1 MNTSIK
7 SRSLF
12 SKILMALMLVYA
24 LLDFF
29 PVNASLGFLLFWV
42 IAFVCACYCLIFP
55 QQRLIDRT
63 NDIPVSFFVIWLSYA
78 LLSYLWA
85 IEKKEAIVY
94 CLIILRSSLLFTMY
108 GALFRNRKIRERA
121 HWFLIVVMLGY
132 LSIAIWELIT
142 RHHLPISRL
151 YGSFVPSPSGP
162 FYGENVLAAFLILFL
177 PYIIM
182 FPKLYNRRSLK
193 YLSGLWILLILSI
206 TIIQGARIALISAI
220 LLLLY
225 IVLFHSSKSSKL
237 ISMIFVIMLIIGIS
251 HFAPAVYEL
260 TIKGMQK
267 ELSSIGLETESAR
280 MSSVKI
286 RKQLFVEG
294 GDLLTNSYFMGV
306 GGGNFERYMDTDR
319 IYRTGGITNP
329 HNYFLEL
336 AGNFGLGILFLFLSV
351 YIRWVYLLAQK
362 VRFGD
367 PGKRNFYLMN
377 LLSLLMFIPAS
388 AIPSSI
394 KWNFLIW
401 IYFAYIN
408 SIAVEDDA
416 YQHLTSRQGY
426 MPDYTTNLLT
436 KAEVNERI

>member
-1 MNTSIK
+1 
-7 SRSLF
+7 
-12 SKILMALMLVYA
+12 
-24 LLDFF
+24 
-29 PVNASLGFLLFWV
+29 
-42 IAFVCACYCLIFP
+42 
-55 QQRLIDRT
+55 
-63 NDIPVSFFVIWLSYA
+63 
-78 LLSYLWA
+78 
-85 IEKKEAIVY
+85 
-94 CLIILRSSLLFTMY
+94 
-108 GALFRNRKIRERA
+108 
-121 HWFLIVVMLGY
+121 
-132 LSIAIWELIT
+132 
-142 RHHLPISRL
+142 
-151 YGSFVPSPSGP
+151 
-162 FYGENVLAAFLILFL
+162 
-177 PYIIM
+177 
-182 FPKLYNRRSLK
+182 
-193 YLSGLWILLILSI
+193 
-206 TIIQGARIALISAI
+206 
-220 LLLLY
+220 
-225 IVLFHSSKSSKL
+225 
-237 ISMIFVIMLIIGIS
+237 MIFVIMLIIGIS

-408 SIAVEDDA
+408 SIAGEDDA
-416 YQHLTSRQGY
+416 YQYLTSRQGY

-436 KAEVNERI
+436 KAEVNERF